1 MVQEAYGAPARE
13 PGPSVRVSV
22 AFIVIGLLLG
32 GSTLFKIV
40 PAIVRSFTSQH
51 VVLAPGTTPLSLK
64 PGKYVV
70 FERSGGLRPEQVR
83 VSGPNSEPVA
93 VTSLGDESE
102 TITRGSVDYEGVA
115 TFRATTAGEYVV
127 EITSEPRTAIVARS
141 LIDTFGGVVG
151 WFLLGLLG
159 GFIVVLGVV
168 LLIIGIVR
176 RSRAANRAAVYGY
189 AAPPAAEPPP
199 WPPPDWP
206 SHPQPPPSEPPRPYP
221 PPPSS

>member
-1 MVQEAYGAPARE
+1 MQSSAAPMRT
-13 PGPSVRVSV
+13 PGPSARVSV
-22 AFIVIGLLLG
+22 ALIIIGLLVG
-32 GSTLFKIV
+32 ASTLIKIV

-51 VVLAPGTTPLSLK
+51 VVLAPGSTPLELK

-70 FERSGGLRPEQVR
+70 FERTGSLRPDQVR
-83 VSGPNSEPVA
+83 VTGPDEETVA

-102 TITRGSVDYEGVA
+102 TITRGSVEYTGTA
-115 TFRATTAGEYVV
+115 TFRASTSGEYVV
-127 EITSEPRTAIVARS
+127 EITSEPRQAVVARS

-159 GFIVVLGVV
+159 GFVVVLGVV

-176 RSRAANRAAVYGY
+176 RSRAANRAGY
-189 AAPPAAEPPP
+189 APTAADPPP

-206 SHPQPPPSEPPRPYP
+206 SHPQPPPP
-221 PPPSS
+221 